1 MLLTDQTMKKTADEL
16 HTCLPLDIE
25 ESYWA
30 INIVLRNLPV
40 QNINGNTEVVGG
52 GIEV

>member
-1 MLLTDQTMKKTADEL
+1 MLLTDHTMKKIVDEL
-16 HTCLPLDIE
+16 HTCLPLTIE

-30 INIVLRNLPV
+30 ISIVLRNLPV
-40 QNINGNTEVVGG
+40 QNINGNTKVVGG